1 MDINSQLS
9 FFVET
14 SKSPNNG
21 YMTLIRKLKQA
32 RRFRDI
38 SQEELAGKLGTTTGT
53 ISRWENVKTTPSI
66 YDFCCWA
73 NTLQIDLYLDMKRG
87 D

>member
-1 MDINSQLS
+1 MGTSEQLS

-14 SKSPNNG
+14 SKSPNKG
-21 YMTLIRKLKQA
+21 YMTLIKKLKQA
-32 RRFRDI
+32 RKFRDI
-38 SQEELAGKLGTTTGT
+38 SQEELAAELGTTTGT

-73 NTLQIDLYLDMKRG
+73 NTLQIDVHLDLKHH